1 MSLDTHV
8 FGDPASC
15 YVCAD
20 SLASL
25 AAGVN
30 DQLKSARDGRT
41 ESEYEFKS
49 TAGDKFRS
57 TLDRIITGTT
67 EAADRIAVI
76 AAALR
81 VLADEFVTARA
92 RMSQAEET
100 ASEASIPVE
109 FGTGIG
115 DTVEVDQSS
124 YDVAP
129 QILRAKQVVAY
140 ETAAGLVAEGRG
152 IEVAAHS
159 TFAEALRGP
168 TTILKNAEAQ
178 WGWLAAFT
186 VTGYVGTAFA
196 ELSKWGP
203 IADTRGA
210 NLARLHELAAEAAR
224 LGDPYPEATAARAVR
239 TFQGG
244 ADDAA
249 RFAAEN
255 SRLLAGLGD
264 NKFVQF
270 LGRTADDYLPKGSA
284 LSHIGSKV
292 PVVGAATTGLQT
304 VSDVMNAET
313 TGDAVKAVAKDVGG
327 FVAGTV
333 ATELILAS
341 AAGAV
346 LRPGMH
352 TPDLLQAPTR
362 SPANP
367 ARPTHHASIGEPGTH
382 LPTGTHGTPRK
393 RRAIWVPPSNGSN
406 QPPATRTSPHS

>member
-15 YVCAD
+15 YACAD
-20 SLASL
+20 SLATLST
-25 AAGVN
+25 GVK

-41 ESEYEFKS
+41 ESEYEFKG
-49 TAGDKFRS
+49 TAGDEFRL
-57 TLDRIITGTT
+57 TLDRIIAGTT
-67 EAADRIAVI
+67 EAADQIDVV

-81 VLADEFVTARA
+81 VFADELVTARA
-92 RMSQAEET
+92 RMSQAETT
-100 ASEASIPVE
+100 ASEAGIPVE

-115 DTVEVDQSS
+115 EPIEIDPNS

-140 ETAAGLVAEGRG
+140 ETAAGLVAEGRR
-152 IEVAAHS
+152 IEVTAHS

-168 TTILKNAEAQ
+168 TAILKDAQAQ

-196 ELSKWGP
+196 ELAKWGP
-203 IADTRGA
+203 VAESRGA

-239 TFQGG
+239 AFQDG

-270 LGRTADDYLPKGSA
+270 VGRNVGDFMPDGSA
-284 LSHIGSKV
+284 LKSLGSKI
-292 PVVGAATTGLQT
+292 PVVGLGLTIGQTAT
-304 VSDVMNAET
+304 DVYSAET

-341 AAGAV
+341 AAGGPVTLLAV
-346 LRPGMH
+346 G
-352 TPDLLQAPTR
+352 AGVGV
-362 SPANP
+362 AFGV
-367 ARPTHHASIGEPGTH
+367 GEVIEH
-382 LPTGTHGTPRK
+382 WDDISD
-393 RRAIWVPPSNGSN
+393 AAGS
-406 QPPATRTSPHS
+406 ATRWVGNLF